1 MEIKYCPLPSVE
13 LDNDGKIVEHN
24 EILSN
29 ILGSDIKGEYLKDF
43 IHPSS
48 LKTYEKLR
56 KGEISR
62 GIVVVYTVDGERDF
76 RLYRIEEEGR
86 TAFVLVDI
94 STEMKLTSL
103 LEKQRD
109 YFTDFLNSLDY
120 GVLIVDNRIK
130 AIGRNKL
137 FNRMLEYGDVDE
149 EGFIDKYKED
159 LVLVKDSR
167 KGKSFFVR
175 FKGNMIKIQLIPFL
189 HRGVIILL
197 SDANQLIRVQLAD
210 NLFRIVVSQPF
221 KKAVKMMVKEIMNSL
236 QIDSI
241 SMTVTFPQFE
251 FAAGKGELVFEKF
264 ETDRYSVIIGLPEYL
279 DDALLQGVFED
290 IRLSLGA
297 LLNSTILESE
307 RNFFHRVFTLSERL
321 LTAESIEEFGK
332 RLKTGLESITGH
344 RVRIVL
350 TEDTNKVKLGKRLI
364 GSESLK
370 YNISDCELNV
380 WLNWEDLITF
390 ERRFLLT
397 FLEIHFS
404 RFVHNMKVQNLYRR
418 FANLYEMTNLLFNN
432 EFKKVYKKVLNLA
445 TGIGGDYVSLIKLRG
460 DGSGYFVYSTGYSD
474 REIEEINRKLKE
486 IYTPFNKSAYRFF
499 NETMRKGMAYKR
511 VKKGTNIARFV
522 VHKDIKHLYMFAIGR
537 SSPEP
542 YIFTVGFKSE
552 KKPAQEQLIMF
563 SDLAHQISFVGFRDV
578 YKNMNRGVSAILK
591 TLSSVDNWMKD
602 VEEFRKNMMGIAKKL
617 GEIISAKQ
625 GYFFKVENSYLK
637 RIFLTEKRYDDVP
650 ERIKLSSVPT
660 VKRALKRMET
670 LVLKKASNDHPLVD
684 ETDFR
689 PVMVFI
695 PLDIPVLGKY
705 VLVYKKM
712 GSIPF
717 TEDLIKLLSLIGILI
732 NTLSGKYASLR
743 KIHELLRFLKMYPEK
758 SSLKKKG
765 RFFYIKKMSRIKS
778 RKVLS
783 ELKQHNWVR
792 SGDTI
797 YFKIERSKDD
807 NDIMVLK
814 GLKDEEINCF
824 REILTLFVNSIY
836 EKSRIEEF
844 NSKFISLSKSLKSV
858 SRMSHTEAKEEIL
871 KEIVSAL
878 DLAYAGLF
886 IRENDYLKLDSFY
899 AMAPQSVKD
908 LRIPLRK
915 DAVTTK
921 AFNSDRPILVQ
932 DVERCD
938 FYFEGIVGI
947 KSELAIPITFGDEK
961 LGVLDLG
968 RETKEGFSNLDI
980 LFAED
985 VSHLLSVW
993 LWILLTGEKII
1004 KEERL
1009 TSLIM
1014 DNITTGLIIT
1024 DRSGLVLKSN
1034 RFIEEWLG
1042 ENPEGRNIVEYFNQE
1057 TMKEPLEGRYVDRVV
1072 FNFRDMVFGYSG
1084 APMYDESGR
1093 IIGGL
1098 YIIRDLT
1105 EIREMEERIK
1115 RQERL
1120 AALGEM
1126 SAGMAHEIKNPLAA
1140 VKAGIEYLMRGVREE
1155 EKIES
1160 FNLIMKE
1167 IDRVD
1172 RIVKGMLAYARRP
1185 PLRMK
1190 EFDICECIEKVLAI
1204 YGINSREKNIR
1215 VEVHCVGNII
1225 MYGDEDQ
1232 ITEVIT
1238 NLFLNAVEATPEGG
1252 KIWIEIEEKDEQV
1265 VIRVSDNGPGI
1276 SEEVKE
1282 KIFNP
1287 FFTTRSQGTG
1297 LGLSI
1302 THRIVTDHGGVIR
1315 VENNREGGAT
1325 FIVILPRRKNG

>member
-1 MEIKYCPLPSVE
+1 MEIKNSPLPLVGIDS
-13 LDNDGKIVEHN
+13 DGRVIEHN
-24 EILSN
+24 ENFSN
-29 ILGSDIKGEYLKDF
+29 IIGSDIKGAYLRDF

-56 KGEISR
+56 KGEIAR
-62 GIVVVYTVDGERDF
+62 GIVIIYTVNGERDF

-94 STEMKLTSL
+94 STEIKLTSL

-120 GVLIVDNRIK
+120 GVLIVDSRIK
-130 AIGRNKL
+130 PIGRNKL
-137 FNRMLEYGDVDE
+137 FNKMLKYGDMDE
-149 EGFIDKYKED
+149 ERFIDKYRED

-167 KGKSFFVR
+167 KGKSFFAR
-175 FKGNMIKIQLIPFL
+175 FRGNMIKIQLIPFL

-197 SDANQLIRVQLAD
+197 SNANQLIRVKLAD
-210 NLFRIVVSQPF
+210 NLFRIIVSQSF
-221 KKAVKMMVKEIMNSL
+221 KRAVKMMVKEIMDTL
-236 QIDSI
+236 QIDSVSI
-241 SMTVTFPQFE
+241 TVSFPRFE
-251 FAAGKGELVFEKF
+251 FTAGKGDLVFEKF
-264 ETDRYSVIIGLPEYL
+264 ETERYSVIVGLPGFL

-321 LTAESIEEFGK
+321 LTAENIEEFGK
-332 RLKTGLESITGH
+332 RLKIGLESITGH
-344 RVRIVL
+344 RVGIVL
-350 TEDTNKVKLGKRLI
+350 TEYTNKVKLGKRFT
-364 GSESLK
+364 GYENLK
-370 YNISDCELNV
+370 FNISDCELNV
-380 WLNWEDLITF
+380 WLNWEDLITV
-390 ERRFLLT
+390 ERRLLLT

-404 RFVHNMKVQNLYRR
+404 RFVQNMKVQKLYNR

-432 EFKKVYKKVLNLA
+432 EFRKVYKKVLNLA
-445 TGIGGDYVSLIKLRG
+445 TGIGGDYISLIKLRG
-460 DGSGYFVYSTGYSD
+460 DGSGFFVYSTGYSD

-486 IYTPFNKSAYRFF
+486 IYSPFNKDAYRFF
-499 NETMRKGMAYKR
+499 SETMRNGMAYKR
-511 VKKGTNIARFV
+511 VRKGTGIERFV
-522 VHKDIKHLYMFAIGR
+522 VHKGIKHLYMFAIGR
-537 SSPEP
+537 DSPEP

-552 KKPAQEQLIMF
+552 KKPTREQLIMF

-578 YKNMNRGVSAILK
+578 YMNMNRGISEILK
-591 TLSSVDNWMKD
+591 TLSSVDYWVKD
-602 VEEFRKNMMGIAKKL
+602 EGKFRKNMMIIVKKIA
-617 GEIISAKQ
+617 EIVSAKQ
-625 GYFFKVENSYLK
+625 GYFFKVENGYLK
-637 RIFLTEKRYDDVP
+637 CVFFTEKKYDDIP
-650 ERIKLSSVPT
+650 ERIKLSSIPT
-660 VKRALKRMET
+660 AKRALKRMET
-670 LVLKKASNDHPLVD
+670 LVLKKTSNEHPLVD

-695 PLDIPVLGKY
+695 PLNIPGLGKY
-705 VLVYKKM
+705 VLVYKKT

-717 TEDLIKLLSLIGILI
+717 TEDLINLLSLIGILI
-732 NTLSGKYASLR
+732 NTLSGKYASLG
-743 KIHELLRFLKMYPEK
+743 KIHELLMFLKTYPEK
-758 SSLKKKG
+758 PPLKKNG
-765 RFFYIKKMSRIKS
+765 NFFYIKKMSKIRNK
-778 RKVLS
+778 RVLS
-783 ELKQHNWVR
+783 ELNRNNWVR
-792 SGDTI
+792 SGDTL
-797 YFKIERSKDD
+797 YFKIERIKGD
-807 NDIMVLK
+807 NNIIVLK
-814 GLKDEEINCF
+814 GLNDKEIVCF

-844 NSKFISLSKSLKSV
+844 NNKFISLSRSLKSV
-858 SRMSHTEAKEEIL
+858 SSMSYTEAKGVIL
-871 KEIVSAL
+871 KEIVSTMN
-878 DLAYAGLF
+878 LAYAGLF
-886 IRENDYLKLDSFY
+886 IREDDYLKLDSFY
-899 AMAPQSVKD
+899 AMSPQSVKD
-908 LRIPLRK
+908 IRIQLRK
-915 DAVTTK
+915 DTVTTR

-932 DVERCD
+932 DVEKCD
-938 FYFEGIVGI
+938 FYLEGIVGI

-993 LWILLTGEKII
+993 LWIFFTGEKII

-1024 DRSGLVLKSN
+1024 DRSGLVLSSN

-1042 ENPEGRNIVEYFNQE
+1042 ENLEGRNIVEYFNQE
-1057 TMKEPLEGRYVDRVV
+1057 SMREPLEGRYVDRMI

-1084 APMYDESGR
+1084 APMFDENGR

-1167 IDRVD
+1167 INRVD

-1190 EFDICECIEKVLAI
+1190 EFDICECVEKVLAI

-1215 VEVHCVGNII
+1215 VEVHCVGSII

-1232 ITEVIT
+1232 ITEVIS
-1238 NLFLNAVEATPEGG
+1238 NLFLNAVDATPEGG
-1252 KIWIEIEEKDEQV
+1252 KILIGIEERDDKV
-1265 VIRVSDNGPGI
+1265 VIKVSDNGPGI
-1276 SEEVKE
+1276 PEEVKE

-1302 THRIVTDHGGVIR
+1302 THRIVTDHGGMIS

-1325 FIVILPRRKNG
+1325 FTVILPRRKNG